1 METSSKLFI
10 GLLVC
15 LVILIFVAWI
25 LFLDVSLKLH
35 RGYKIGMAKQ
45 EQCGEYYLEG
55 ESIRANIYE
64 AFIKSE
70 KQLKATIDL
79 IYMILAILMIGLGGL
94 IAMNYKSIKSYKD
107 IYKISEE
114 NIINEYNY
122 YKILNIISIVFL
134 LAMTITIFVLFKQS
148 GEQSLNVFDIMTY
161 TTVDNEKVSSID
173 DAKKR
178 ILKNQLPVLL
188 FSAIAVAVA
197 CFTLALYS
205 TDFNGVIIT
214 TIALSVITIV
224 VFLPTISQNIYDLK
238 AYIGNYYEDITDKLN
253 NKIYQESKKNVDLAQ
268 HIRINMRSLDNLEEF
283 PVISNEN
290 KNTLYR
296 YITNGSTL
304 SDLKN
309 ISIPFELS
317 SEIQPNYLMGENIF
331 VLKSDLLTYYN
342 KPNGQTLKPL
352 KKYFKEGINEKKQK
366 DLLEKYVLKND
377 TYKLSNSIP
386 SEIRQQLQQ
395 LRLNT
400 NMETVVK
407 KYTKKMTTISL
418 ALFIII
424 FYVFFH
430 TVYNLDKTVAP
441 QIMVLVALVLL
452 VVIGFAG
459 WFFKELWL

>member
-45 EQCGEYYLEG
+45 DQCGEYYLEG
-55 ESIRANIYE
+55 ESVRANIYE
-64 AFIKSE
+64 AFINSE

-79 IYMILAILMIGLGGL
+79 TYMVLAILMIGLGGL
-94 IAMNYKSIKSYKD
+94 IAMNLKTNYN
-107 IYKISEE
+107 
-114 NIINEYNY
+114 NINDNY
-122 YKILNIISIVFL
+122 YKGLSITSLFYL
-134 LAMTITIFVLFKQS
+134 LAMIITIFALFKNP

-161 TTVDNEKVSSID
+161 TTVDDEKTTSIED
-173 DAKKR
+173 GKKR

-188 FSAIAVAVA
+188 FSVIAVAAA
-197 CFTLALYS
+197 CVTLALYS
-205 TDFNGVIIT
+205 SDFNEVIIT
-214 TIALSVITIV
+214 TVALSVITIV

-238 AYIGNYYEDITDKLN
+238 AYIGNYYENRTDQLN
-253 NKIYQESKKNVDLAQ
+253 NKIYQESKKNLDLAQ

-283 PVISNEN
+283 PVISSEN

-317 SEIQPNYLMGENIF
+317 SEIQPNYLMGENIY
-331 VLKSDLLTYYN
+331 VLKSDLLAYYN
-342 KPNGQTLKPL
+342 KPNGETFKPL

-377 TYKLSNSIP
+377 TYKLSNAIP

-407 KYTKKMTTISL
+407 KYTKKMIKISL
-418 ALFIII
+418 PLFIII
-424 FYVFFH
+424 FYVIFH
-430 TVYNLDKTVAP
+430 TLYKVSEQAS

-452 VVIGFAG
+452 MVIGFAG